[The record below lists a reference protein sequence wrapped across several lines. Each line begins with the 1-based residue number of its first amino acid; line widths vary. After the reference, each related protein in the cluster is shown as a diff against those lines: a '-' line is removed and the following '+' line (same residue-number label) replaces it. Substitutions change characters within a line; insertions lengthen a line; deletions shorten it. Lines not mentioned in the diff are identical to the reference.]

1 MKIFF
6 SILIF
11 LSISH
16 FSWSQVRSLTEGQTP
31 GKGKVES
38 LDWLVGYWVGTGFG
52 GECEEV
58 WMPAKDSHMIGT
70 FRFWENGKLVFSEFM
85 NLIQDGES
93 VTIKLKHFSSDLT
106 GWEEKEEWTV
116 FQLIEL
122 GEQKVWFN
130 GMTIEREGDQLIY
143 QLNISE
149 GTETKTE
156 TLTFSKKAH

>member
-6 SILIF
+6 SIL
-11 LSISH
+11 LCLGISN
-16 FSWSQVRSLTEGQTP
+16 FSFAQVRNLAEGEKS
-31 GKGKVES
+31 GKGTVEN
-38 LDWLVGYWVGTGFG
+38 LDWLVGYWSGTGFG

-58 WMPAKDSHMIGT
+58 WMPEVDGHMVGT
-70 FRFWENGKLVFSEFM
+70 FRFWENGQLVFSEFM

-93 VTIKLKHFSSDLT
+93 VTMKLKHFSPDLE

-130 GMTIEREGDQLIY
+130 GMTIERKGDQLIY
-143 QLNISE
+143 HLNVSD
-149 GTETKTE
+149 GAETKTE
-156 TLTFSKKAH
+156 ILNLSKKAL

>member
-1 MKIFF
+1 MRVFL
-6 SILIF
+6 SVLLC

-16 FSWSQVRSLTEGQTP
+16 FSYAQVRILQEGENP
-31 GKGKVES
+31 GKGKIES
-38 LDWLVGYWVGTGFG
+38 LDWLVGYWSGTGFG

-58 WMPAKDSHMIGT
+58 WMPAKDNHMIGT

-93 VTIKLKHFSSDLT
+93 ITMKLKHFSSDLE
-106 GWEEKEEWTV
+106 GWEEKEEWTI

-130 GMTIEREGDQLIY
+130 GMTIERIGDQLIY
-143 QLNISE
+143 QLNISD

-156 TLTFSKKAH
+156 TLTFSKKSH